1 VGEPYLKD
9 GLGLS
14 RTVATAAAG
23 GLFGAVVVGRVLGSR
38 WTRRQQPGRLLPKAL
53 LLTLLGGALLSVN
66 RVPLALV
73 GLTIAGL
80 GIANLYPLAL
90 SLCMDVPSEQSDCAS
105 ARCTA
110 AVGLA
115 LMVLPL
121 TVGRLADAKDIGT
134 ALSRVVVGLVVLA
147 LLARMPLVWT
157 FGKWAE
163 SLLTSRRVVKVPD

>member
-1 VGEPYLKD
+1 MGEPYLKD

-90 SLCMDVPSEQSDCAS
+90 SLCMDVPSEQ
-105 ARCTA
+105 T
-110 AVGLA
+110 
-115 LMVLPL
+115 
-121 TVGRLADAKDIGT
+121 KDIGT